1 MKEDEKIVLMAEDGE
16 PAEFYVLEETRIGGV
31 SYLLVTDAAD
41 DEEEAECFI
50 LKDRSKPEDAEAS
63 YEFLEDGDEQEALWR
78 VFAELMEGAD
88 WDVEK

>member
-1 MKEDEKIVLMAEDGE
+1 MKEDEKIVLTAEDGE

-31 SYLLVTDAAD
+31 SYLLVTDATD